1 MKSSIWRMRQIPE
14 IHLWPIKWIKRKV
27 ENFLLS
33 NNMEERAQQFFDKFQ
48 QLGHPQRE
56 GQILQVF
63 QLLKKKKIQSLLRK
77 RKTSCAP
84 KIFSA
89 ANEKRL

>member
-1 MKSSIWRMRQIPE
+1 MRQIPE

-33 NNMEERAQQFFDKFQ
+33 NNMEEGAQQFLNKFQ
-48 QLGHPQRE
+48 KPGHPHRGRANSFAGISTFKKEKSEALLRE
-56 GQILQVF
+56 G
-63 QLLKKKKIQSLLRK
+63 KIS
-77 RKTSCAP
+77 SAS

-89 ANEKRL
+89 VV

>member
-1 MKSSIWRMRQIPE
+1 MRQIPE

-33 NNMEERAQQFFDKFQ
+33 NNMGERAQQFLNKFQ
-48 QLGHPQRE
+48 QPSHPQRGLANSSAGISTFKREKSEAMLRE
-56 GQILQVF
+56 GENLF
-63 QLLKKKKIQSLLRK
+63 
-77 RKTSCAP
+77 CP

-89 ANEKRL
+89 VV

>member
-1 MKSSIWRMRQIPE
+1 MRQIPE

-33 NNMEERAQQFFDKFQ
+33 NNMEERAQQFLNKFQ
-48 QLGHPQRE
+48 KPGHPHRGRANSFAGISTFKKEKSEALLRE
-56 GQILQVF
+56 G
-63 QLLKKKKIQSLLRK
+63 KIFS
-77 RKTSCAP
+77 AP

-89 ANEKRL
+89 VV